1 MSALNGLQAIVVSM
15 VIWQERERLSQLQP
29 AYQMLGSMDAHH
41 LQAHTKRFFLTRGW
55 EARPHAQ
62 PAMQGGGRQAQ
73 VAVLVNFDVDDEPF
87 GVSSRAQRWQQSFY
101 ELLMMRSTRDV
112 MVGRAHVLILARFI
126 AIPSHRAAAAS
137 RSGLNSGCMPD
148 FTIRTST

>member
-1 MSALNGLQAIVVSM
+1 
-15 VIWQERERLSQLQP
+15 
-29 AYQMLGSMDAHH
+29 
-41 LQAHTKRFFLTRGW
+41 
-55 EARPHAQ
+55 
-62 PAMQGGGRQAQ
+62 MQGGGRQAQ

-126 AIPSHRAAAAS
+126 AIPSHRTT
-137 RSGLNSGCMPD
+137 P
-148 FTIRTST
+148 